1 MSRRLLAAVVGATA
15 LVLLATLAQLAV
27 RNRAQGGCEMS
38 YSYVSYVPVQL
49 TSAPGASAA
58 ARGGRYQLFLYREG
72 GKAQQ
77 RA

>member
-49 TSAPGASAA
+49 TSAPGASAD
-58 ARGGRYQLFLYREG
+58 R
-72 GKAQQ
+72 
-77 RA
+77 